1 MYASYRNSQMSLL
14 PRSMDMNTQ
23 TATEY
28 SKTLMVN
35 HMDNA
40 TFFMEKFFLYFLHIK
55 RRYNYKNVCKKN
67 D

>member
-40 TFFMEKFFLYFLHIK
+40 TFFMEIFF
-55 RRYNYKNVCKKN
+55 
-67 D
+67 